1 MNPIRFRVA
10 GLLAGL
16 VCALPVAQAA
26 TPNYVET
33 WRFLNLTG
41 ITGYNGIYPVDIDG
55 DGRQEFVASLGNTGP
70 WGIGGYDPA
79 SHEYN
84 LLWRYDQVT
93 NAVQRV
99 FRLFEIDNTRY
110 VWSGFDNGH
119 IEVFDLQTRTRI
131 ADLNTGTSAVTD
143 VVLAD
148 GNNDG
153 ALDAV
158 VLTESGVILY
168 DPVTFAV
175 RVPKI
180 SQPAASRVVVGN
192 VAGDSRKEIVISN
205 GHVIR
210 VDGTTMTPIYT
221 ASSIFGGE
229 LNLGNLDNDAYL
241 ELTAHDYDGG
251 AAVIRIWDLDGTP
264 AIKRTLSTFG
274 LNHHH
279 LQDLFGD
286 ATPEVVLSSD
296 LGLKV
301 LDAVTGA
308 ELWNYPNFCCGVTD
322 FAIFDADGDG
332 AKELL
337 VGAGWLGPAGNFY
350 ALDFATRTLEFT
362 SSAMTAAFPAIDVGD
377 VDNDGKPEIV
387 AASSSSNGGGYSGI
401 VSVYDAASHALE
413 WRSDASFVWDDV
425 YTFTFYIMAAR
436 VANIDSDPQSEII
449 LSGVTGIDDRVF
461 VIDGLTHEVEDQ
473 WGFDMGSV
481 FTGLD
486 VADVDGDGLAEIVVS
501 NIDGGTNFPGHRV
514 SVINPRNGTRWFT
527 SIAGS
532 STSSRVYATDI
543 GAPGQDLL
551 AVNGAVTRI
560 RWSDKQKLTSNLSSY
575 RSVAAI
581 DVTGST
587 QKEVA
592 AGRTDGLIDLLD
604 GETLAIVDTFAV
616 CSGMTIDALLD
627 HGGKTAAAICN
638 NELLIYD
645 FSARQVVSRTALNM
659 TNSGVFGALRK
670 FKLGSR
676 DHLLVGGSG
685 LVDLVDGTPNHPPVI
700 PAGAFQVH
708 WRGSADYTL
717 GATDADHDPLVY
729 SISGLP
735 TLGLASLPGATPG
748 VLRYAANGIAK
759 GSDTVGVT
767 VDDGTVSVSANIA
780 VTLTNTAPTA
790 TTSTLNLHW
799 RGAQS
804 ARLAAGDADGDPLV
818 IRSVTAPSHGALSV
832 FDAAA
837 GDIRFTPTDAYV
849 GSDSFSYDS
858 FDGADASAARVV
870 QVALTNTLP
879 ATGTQS
885 LSLHWRGMQS
895 AHLAGSD
902 TDGDP
907 WVVRLGTA
915 PAHGTLALVN
925 AANGDVSFTPSGAF
939 VGTDTFTYDTFDGAQ
954 ASAPQTVQLTLTNA
968 APAAPAGSARDVTVG
983 VTSSATLAATDPD
996 GDPVSY
1002 LVVTPPS
1009 RGTLTL
1015 NATTG
1020 QFDYVP
1026 ATGTGDVTAAVA
1038 ASDGVSQ
1045 SAAATLTFRYPA
1057 ATTPPP
1063 GSSSS
1068 SGGGKKGGGG
1078 AVDWLTLL
1086 AGLCLTIA
1094 RYAGRR
1100 SGCHFP
1106 RQDIRYL
1113 AWPPSRRCG

>member
-1 MNPIRFRVA
+1 MKSARSRIAGILA
-10 GLLAGL
+10 GLLCMSPL
-16 VCALPVAQAA
+16 AQAA

-33 WRFLNLTG
+33 WRFLNLGG

-55 DGRQEFVASLGNTGP
+55 DGRLEFVASLGNTGP

-84 LLWRYDQVT
+84 LLWRYDQAT
-93 NAVQRV
+93 NAAQRV
-99 FRLFEIDNTRY
+99 FRLFEVDNNRY

-131 ADLNTGTSAVTD
+131 ADLTTGTSAVSD

-180 SQPAASRVVVGN
+180 AQPPASRVVVGN
-192 VAGDSRKEIVISN
+192 VAGDSRKEIVMSN

-210 VDGTTMTPIYT
+210 VDGTTMTPVYT
-221 ASSIFGGE
+221 APNIFGGE

-251 AAVIRIWDLDGTP
+251 AAVIRVWDLDGTP
-264 AIKRTLSTFG
+264 AIKRTFPTFG

-286 ATPEVVLSSD
+286 AMPEVVLSSD

-301 LDAVTGA
+301 LDAATGA

-350 ALDFATRTLEFT
+350 VLDFATRTTEFM

-377 VDNDGKPEIV
+377 VDNDGKAEIV

-401 VSVYDAASHALE
+401 VSVYDAGSHALE
-413 WRSDASFVWDDV
+413 WRNDASFVWDPV
-425 YTFTFYIMAAR
+425 YSFTFYILAAR
-436 VANIDSDPQSEII
+436 IANIDSDPQAEII

-461 VIDGLTHEVEDQ
+461 VIDGLTHAVQGQ

-501 NIDGGTNFPGHRV
+501 NVDGGTNFPGHRV
-514 SVINPRNGTRWFT
+514 SVINPRDGTRWFT

-543 GAPGQDLL
+543 GAPGSDLL
-551 AVNGAVTRI
+551 AVNGNVTRI
-560 RWSDKQKLTSNLSSY
+560 RWSDKQKLTSSLANY

-592 AGRTDGLIDLLD
+592 AGRTDGLVDLLD

-616 CSGMTIDALLD
+616 CSGVTIDALVDL
-627 HGGKTAAAICN
+627 GGKLGAAVCDN
-638 NELLIYD
+638 DLKIYN
-645 FSARQVVSRTALNM
+645 FATRQVVSQTELNL
-659 TNSGVFGALRK
+659 TNSGMYGALRK

-685 LVDLVDGTPNHPPVI
+685 LVDLLDGTPNHPPVI

-708 WRGSADYTL
+708 WRGSTDYTL
-717 GATDADHDPLVY
+717 GATDADNDPLVY
-729 SISGLP
+729 SISGLAA
-735 TLGLASLPGATPG
+735 LGVASLPGATPG
-748 VLRYAANGIAK
+748 VLHYAASGTAK
-759 GSDTVGVT
+759 GSDTVGIT
-767 VDDGTVSVSANIA
+767 VDDGTVSVSTNIA

-790 TTSTLNLHW
+790 STGTLSLHW
-799 RGAQS
+799 RGAQT
-804 ARLAAGDADGDPLV
+804 ARLAAGDANGDPLV
-818 IRSVTAPSHGALSV
+818 IRNVTAPAHGALSIV
-832 FDAAA
+832 DAAA
-837 GDIRFTPTDAYV
+837 GDIRFTPSGAFV
-849 GSDSFSYDS
+849 GSDSFSYDA
-858 FDGADASAARVV
+858 FDGADASAPRVV

-879 ATGTQS
+879 AAGTQA
-885 LSLHWRGMQS
+885 LSLHWRGVQS

-902 TDGDP
+902 ADGDP

-915 PAHGTLALVN
+915 PGHGTLAIVN

-939 VGTDTFTYDTFDGAQ
+939 VGTDNFTYETFDGAQ
-954 ASAPQTVQLTLTNA
+954 ASALQTVQVTLTNA

-983 VTSSATLAATDPD
+983 ITSTATVAATDPD
-996 GDPVSY
+996 GDPLTYVVVS
-1002 LVVTPPS
+1002 PPS
-1009 RGTLTL
+1009 RGTLTV
-1015 NATTG
+1015 NATSG

-1026 ATGTGDVTAAVA
+1026 AAGTGDVTATVA

-1045 SAAATLTFRYPA
+1045 SAAATLTFRYPVV
-1057 ATTPPP
+1057 TTPPP

-1068 SGGGKKGGGG
+1068 SSGGGKKKGG
-1078 AVDWLTLL
+1078 AFDFLTLL
-1086 AGLCLTIA
+1086 AGALLWLAA
-1094 RYAGRR
+1094 RRR
-1100 SGCHFP
+1100 P
-1106 RQDIRYL
+1106 
-1113 AWPPSRRCG
+1113 A